1 MMRKAAWMA
10 AWVVSI
16 AFVSAGAWG
25 AEVGLVTAVSGKVSL
40 QAEKEKA
47 AAAALKSFVKL
58 RAGDRLT
65 LEDGSRLQLVYFDG
79 GRQETWQGAGQ
90 LEVGTA
96 ASAALKGGLKPAV
109 KTLPAIL
116 VKQLSKTPSPD
127 GNVKAG
133 MIRMRSMPS
142 GGTLESLEKNYA
154 DLRKQADAADR
165 NPELYLLAGYFE
177 LREYD
182 KLDALLRDLG
192 EKSPADQEVK
202 ALTALYKR
210 AVNNA
215 RMAQRK

>member
-1 MMRKAAWMA
+1 
-10 AWVVSI
+10 
-16 AFVSAGAWG
+16 
-25 AEVGLVTAVSGKVSL
+25 
-40 QAEKEKA
+40 
-47 AAAALKSFVKL
+47 
-58 RAGDRLT
+58 
-65 LEDGSRLQLVYFDG
+65 
-79 GRQETWQGAGQ
+79 
-90 LEVGTA
+90 
-96 ASAALKGGLKPAV
+96 V

-142 GGTLESLEKNYA
+142 GGTLESLERNYA
-154 DLRKQADAADR
+154 DLRKQADAGDR

-177 LREYD
+177 LHEYD

-192 EKSPADQEVK
+192 EKAPADQEIK

-215 RMAQRK
+215 RMAQKK